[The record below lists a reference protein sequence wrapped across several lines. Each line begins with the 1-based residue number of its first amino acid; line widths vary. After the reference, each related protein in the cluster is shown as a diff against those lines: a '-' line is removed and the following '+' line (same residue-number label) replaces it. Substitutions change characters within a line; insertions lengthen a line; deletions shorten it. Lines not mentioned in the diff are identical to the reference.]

1 MQLVFTM
8 VEPVLIVNK
17 LPIPTDGKHAG
28 TSIDRTISKNCC
40 TTVRLSINIS
50 EVMILRYQKIAAV
63 ILLALAG
70 LCAITVQSS
79 AKIFKD
85 QLGRHISVPTRPRR
99 IVSLAPSITEIVFAL
114 GQAHRLVGVTR
125 YSDYP
130 PEAANLPKVGSYV
143 RLDIERIVAL
153 NPDLCIATKDGNPK
167 TVIDRLASLKIPVY
181 VVNPHNL
188 DTILETILEIGAILN
203 AGNRADSLTTGLH
216 NRIQRVN
223 SRVAQVTHR
232 PRVFFQ
238 IGIAPIVSAG
248 TETFIHEL
256 IELAGGKNLAEG
268 RIAYPRFS
276 REQVLALEPEIFIIT
291 SMARQVV
298 FEKVKA
304 EWRRWP
310 NIPAVRDERIFL
322 VDSDLFDRPSPRLVD
337 GLELL
342 TRLIHPEL
350 QE

>member
-1 MQLVFTM
+1 MM
-8 VEPVLIVNK
+8 
-17 LPIPTDGKHAG
+17 
-28 TSIDRTISKNCC
+28 
-40 TTVRLSINIS
+40 
-50 EVMILRYQKIAAV
+50 LRYKKMATLLIWGFAV
-63 ILLALAG
+63 
-70 LCAITVQSS
+70 LCLPTLHSS
-79 AKIFKD
+79 AKTVSD
-85 QLGRHISVPTRPRR
+85 QLGRNILVPDKPRR

-114 GQAHRLVGVTR
+114 EQEHRLVGVTR

-130 PEAANLPKVGSYV
+130 PEAAKIPKVGSYV

-167 TVIDRLASLKIPVY
+167 AVIDRLASLKIPVY

-188 DTILETILEIGAILN
+188 DTILETILEIGSILN
-203 AGNRADSLTTGLH
+203 AGDRADTLTTRMH
-216 NRIQRVN
+216 IRIQRVK
-223 SRVAQVTHR
+223 SQVAKVAHR

-238 IGIAPIVSAG
+238 IGVSPIVSAG
-248 TETFIHEL
+248 TDTFIHEL
-256 IELAGGKNLAEG
+256 IELAGGINLAKG
-268 RIAYPRFS
+268 QLSYPRYS
-276 REQVLALEPEIFIIT
+276 KEQVLAFEPEVFIIT
-291 SMARQVV
+291 SMARQAV
-298 FEKVKA
+298 FDEVKA

>member
-1 MQLVFTM
+1 
-8 VEPVLIVNK
+8 
-17 LPIPTDGKHAG
+17 
-28 TSIDRTISKNCC
+28 
-40 TTVRLSINIS
+40 
-50 EVMILRYQKIAAV
+50 MILRYKKMATV
-63 ILLALAG
+63 IFWGIVVFCLPTLH
-70 LCAITVQSS
+70 SS
-79 AKIFKD
+79 AKTVSD
-85 QLGRHISVPTRPRR
+85 QLGRNIQVPAMPRR
-99 IVSLAPSITEIVFAL
+99 IVSMAPSITEIVFAL
-114 GQAHRLVGVTR
+114 EQEHRLVGVTR

-130 PEAANLPKVGSYV
+130 PEAAKLPKVGSYV

-167 TVIDRLASLKIPVY
+167 AVIERLASLKIPVY

-188 DTILETILEIGAILN
+188 DTILETILEIGTILD
-203 AGNRADSLTTGLH
+203 AGDKAATITNRMLS
-216 NRIQRVN
+216 RIQRVN
-223 SRVAQVTHR
+223 SRVAQVVHR

-238 IGIAPIVSAG
+238 IGISPIVSAG

-268 RIAYPRFS
+268 PIAYPRFS

-291 SMARQVV
+291 SMARQAV
-298 FEKVKA
+298 FEEVKA
-304 EWRRWP
+304 EWRQWP
-310 NIPAVRDERIFL
+310 RIPAVRDERIFL

-342 TRLIHPEL
+342 ARLIHPEL

>member
-1 MQLVFTM
+1 MT
-8 VEPVLIVNK
+8 
-17 LPIPTDGKHAG
+17 
-28 TSIDRTISKNCC
+28 
-40 TTVRLSINIS
+40 
-50 EVMILRYQKIAAV
+50 LRYKTIAAV
-63 ILLALAG
+63 LIWSFAVFCLP
-70 LCAITVQSS
+70 TFHSS
-79 AKIFKD
+79 AKAVKD
-85 QLGRHISVPTRPRR
+85 QLGRNITVPTTPRR

-114 GQAHRLVGVTR
+114 EQGHRLVGVTR

-130 PEAANLPKVGSYV
+130 LAAAKLPKVGSYV
-143 RLDIERIVAL
+143 SLDLERIVAL

-167 TVIDRLASLKIPVY
+167 AVIDRLESLKIPVF

-188 DTILETILEIGAILN
+188 DTVLETILEIGSILDS
-203 AGNRADSLTTGLH
+203 GYRAKTLTSGMFT
-216 NRIQRVN
+216 RIQHVKTV
-223 SRVAQVTHR
+223 VAQVGYR

-238 IGIAPIVSAG
+238 IGVSPIVSAG
-248 TETFIHEL
+248 TGTFIHEL
-256 IELAGGKNLAEG
+256 IEVAGGQNLAEG
-268 RIAYPRFS
+268 RLAYPRFS

-291 SMARQVV
+291 SMARQAI
-298 FEKVKA
+298 FEQVKA
-304 EWRRWP
+304 QWRRWP

>member
-1 MQLVFTM
+1 MM
-8 VEPVLIVNK
+8 
-17 LPIPTDGKHAG
+17 
-28 TSIDRTISKNCC
+28 
-40 TTVRLSINIS
+40 
-50 EVMILRYQKIAAV
+50 LRYKKMVTLLIWGFAV
-63 ILLALAG
+63 
-70 LCAITVQSS
+70 LCLPTLHSS
-79 AKIFKD
+79 AKTVSD
-85 QLGRHISVPTRPRR
+85 QLGRNILVPDKPRR

-114 GQAHRLVGVTR
+114 EQEHRLVGVTR

-130 PEAANLPKVGSYV
+130 PEAAKIPKVGSYV

-167 TVIDRLASLKIPVY
+167 AVIDRLASLKIPVY

-188 DTILETILEIGAILN
+188 DTILETILEIGTILN
-203 AGNRADSLTTGLH
+203 AGNRADCLTTSMYK
-216 NRIQRVN
+216 RIQQVKA
-223 SRVAQVTHR
+223 RVAQVDHR

-238 IGIAPIVSAG
+238 IGISPIVSAG
-248 TETFIHEL
+248 TETVIHEL
-256 IELAGGKNLAEG
+256 IELAGGKNLAKG
-268 RIAYPRFS
+268 PIAYPRFS

-291 SMARQVV
+291 SMARQAV
-298 FEKVKA
+298 FDEVKA

>member
-1 MQLVFTM
+1 MQLIFNM
-8 VEPVLIVNK
+8 IEAVLIVNK
-17 LPIPTDGKHAG
+17 L
-28 TSIDRTISKNCC
+28 TSM
-40 TTVRLSINIS
+40 
-50 EVMILRYQKIAAV
+50 MILGLRKIAP
-63 ILLALAG
+63 ILLLAMAG
-70 LCAITVQSS
+70 LNLQATQSS
-79 AKIFKD
+79 ATTVTD
-85 QLGRHISVPTRPRR
+85 QLGRVISIPAGPRR

-130 PEAANLPKVGSYV
+130 LEAANLPKVGSYV

-167 TVIDRLASLKIPVY
+167 AVIDRLASLKIPVY

-188 DTILETILEIGAILN
+188 DTILRTILEIGAILN

-223 SRVAQVTHR
+223 SRVAQVAHR

-298 FEKVKA
+298 FEEVKA

-322 VDSDLFDRPSPRLVD
+322 VDSNLFDRPSPRLVD